1 MPEVKILAGTYA
13 EYVAIETKSDS
24 ALYFC
29 DNGQLYKG
37 TTLYSDQI
45 EVVDTIPANPVSGKI
60 YINTTN
66 NSVTYYNG
74 DIPVTVVNET
84 VDAINDSTNDND
96 LANVKAIK
104 DFIKAQIAKIPAAT
118 DYSIVLEDTTAGEN
132 ELTKQILKQGE
143 AGKES
148 EIGAISVPKLVVD
161 TSITENDMA
170 ATYKFIYGGVE
181 VGKVNIPKDLVV
193 TQDGSEIIK
202 VDDTHPV
209 EGLTNGTYLKLAIQ
223 NNDKPVYINVAD
235 LCDVYTGKSET
246 TGISVA
252 ISETNEISAELVGK
266 VVAEDNLADEL
277 ASKINDME
285 TALTWGTIV

>member
-45 EVVDTIPANPVSGKI
+45 EVVEAIPANPVSGKI

-74 DIPVTVVNET
+74 DIPVTVVSEIVN
-84 VDAINDSTNDND
+84 AINDSTNNNN

-104 DFIKAQIAKIPAAT
+104 DFIKAQIDKIPAAK
-118 DYSIVLEDTTAGEN
+118 DYTIMLEDTTAGEN

-143 AGKES
+143 SGKET
-148 EIGAISVPKLVVD
+148 EVGIISVPKLVMD
-161 TSITENDMA
+161 TSVTENNMA

-193 TQDGSEIIK
+193 TQDGSEIIR
-202 VDDTHPV
+202 VDDNHPV
-209 EGLTNGTYLKLAIQ
+209 SGLNNGVYLKLMIQ
-223 NNDKPVYINVAD
+223 NSANPVYIDVRD
-235 LCDVYTGKSET
+235 LGGTYTGKIVT
-246 TGISVA
+246 NGIS
-252 ISETNEISAELVGK
+252 ISVSDANEISATLVGK
-266 VVAEDNLADEL
+266 AVTEANLDDALAQKIAD
-277 ASKINDME
+277 AS
-285 TALTWGTIV
+285 LTWGAIV